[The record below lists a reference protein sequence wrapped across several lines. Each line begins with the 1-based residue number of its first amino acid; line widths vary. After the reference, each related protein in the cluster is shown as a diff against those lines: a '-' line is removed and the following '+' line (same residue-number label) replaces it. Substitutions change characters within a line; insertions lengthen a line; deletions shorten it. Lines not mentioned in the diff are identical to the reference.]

1 MEHATHTH
9 ASQLAKATSAE
20 NHRTHTNG
28 NFMCPCVVCFVPITC
43 SFAPGNTSLLR
54 AVWALQCVI
63 ASMASLKQA
72 FVLPPLKCPNW
83 KRVLRSGSRHGVQG
97 NCVFFGQSCP
107 FCPRQGA
114 DAPLPR
120 SDPKGVA
127 RCGQPGRSA
136 GPAIACGKTAL
147 VSHII
152 QDHVASA

>member
-28 NFMCPCVVCFVPITC
+28 NFMCPCVVCFVLITC

-97 NCVFFGQSCP
+97 NCVFFLDRAAHFARVRELMRRCQDRIQKEWP
-107 FCPRQGA
+107 GA
-114 DAPLPR
+114 DSRVGPQDLP
-120 SDPKGVA
+120 
-127 RCGQPGRSA
+127 
-136 GPAIACGKTAL
+136 
-147 VSHII
+147 SH
-152 QDHVASA
+152 AEKLPWSLT

>member
-28 NFMCPCVVCFVPITC
+28 NFMCPCVVCFVLITC

-63 ASMASLKQA
+63 ASMASLK
-72 FVLPPLKCPNW
+72 PSCC
-83 KRVLRSGSRHGVQG
+83 LRSNAQTGREFSAPVLGM
-97 NCVFFGQSCP
+97 VFKARCP